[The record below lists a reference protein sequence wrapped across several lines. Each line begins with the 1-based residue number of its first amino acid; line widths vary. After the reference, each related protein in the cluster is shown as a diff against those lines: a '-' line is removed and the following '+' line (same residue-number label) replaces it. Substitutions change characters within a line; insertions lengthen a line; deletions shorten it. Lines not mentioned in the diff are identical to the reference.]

1 MKSIEQSTKKVPSE
15 NIVKAY
21 LIGLGD
27 GLLEFV
33 DNTIKFHTQKGH
45 IRKKLELSKEI
56 PMSDIDSI
64 NRVGNELS
72 ITWKGSID
80 LFIIEESEFVGT
92 IFEKITGSSE
102 EQKKPFE
109 VKNKE
114 KLQDAEV
121 NTLIKATLEITDPL
135 FDILRSLHGW
145 VDWPHIEDLLN
156 ISLKKAQELAN
167 QKIEWIQLDFSNL
180 TTVLKEQNFEKIS
193 REIPNLLKTIY
204 NYFIGKAARNEIS
217 KEIHPNYYDAKTII
231 QAYFLL
237 NDIIL
242 GSIVVDKEIG
252 EEQKELLIT
261 LENLAKS
268 TKLQINIKAI
278 KSIISKLDYDP
289 EKESIIKKSRMLFR
303 QELKDLITN

>member
-33 DNTIKFHTQKGH
+33 DDTIKFHTQKGH

-92 IFEKITGSSE
+92 IFEKLTSSPE

>member
-121 NTLIKATLEITDPL
+121 NTSIKATLEITL
-135 FDILRSLHGW
+135 GK
-145 VDWPHIEDLLN
+145 VLN
-156 ISLKKAQELAN
+156 L
-167 QKIEWIQLDFSNL
+167 
-180 TTVLKEQNFEKIS
+180 V
-193 REIPNLLKTIY
+193 
-204 NYFIGKAARNEIS
+204 
-217 KEIHPNYYDAKTII
+217 
-231 QAYFLL
+231 
-237 NDIIL
+237 
-242 GSIVVDKEIG
+242 
-252 EEQKELLIT
+252 
-261 LENLAKS
+261 
-268 TKLQINIKAI
+268 
-278 KSIISKLDYDP
+278 
-289 EKESIIKKSRMLFR
+289 
-303 QELKDLITN
+303 